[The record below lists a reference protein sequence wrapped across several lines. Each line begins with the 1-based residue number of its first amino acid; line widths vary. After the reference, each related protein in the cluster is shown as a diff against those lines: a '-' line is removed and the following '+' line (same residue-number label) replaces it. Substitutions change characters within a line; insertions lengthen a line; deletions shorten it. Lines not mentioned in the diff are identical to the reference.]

1 MLNLRTAGLAAAGV
15 LVGVLAAVAA
25 GAQEAVKDDSGVP
38 QLTVQYRASQLET
51 DQGTRR
57 LYSRLRSAAER
68 VCPQPTGTLING
80 AIAECREQAIA
91 GAVAKIHSERLAALS
106 GKSLKSG

>member
-1 MLNLRTAGLAAAGV
+1 MLTLRTAGLAAAGV

-25 GAQEAVKDDSGVP
+25 GAHDSVKDDDVP
-38 QLTVQYRASQLET
+38 QLTVQYKASQLDS
-51 DQGTRR
+51 DQGARR

-68 VCPQPTGTLING
+68 VCPQPTTALINS
-80 AIAECREQAIA
+80 AIAACREQAVA

-106 GKSLKSG
+106 NKSPKSG